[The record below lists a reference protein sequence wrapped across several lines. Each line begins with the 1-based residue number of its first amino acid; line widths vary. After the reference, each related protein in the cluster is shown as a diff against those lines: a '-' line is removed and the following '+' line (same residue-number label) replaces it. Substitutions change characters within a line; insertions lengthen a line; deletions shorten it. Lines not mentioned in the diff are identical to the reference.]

1 MFYRLIAGWVFLS
14 ILTLSARAHDPASA
28 TYIANEGVLVTQGET
43 KILFDPLFGEGFGIY
58 QTVPKAILD
67 KMMGGEAPFDGVDA
81 IFISHAHDDHF
92 EAKDVATYMATH
104 TGVKLYAPQQ
114 AVNQLQTHLDPDS
127 PILKRVTAFDLGV
140 GSAAKTVATND
151 LNIEAVRIPHS
162 GNRPTIENTVF
173 RVTLDD
179 KITVMHMGDAT
190 TDMSRY
196 RPHAEHWQARRTH
209 MAFPPYWLLTSYGG
223 PQILDFMNI
232 ETSVGTHVPVKVPQD
247 LERREADYFSK
258 PGEIRVIHNKV
269 IENNRP

>member
-1 MFYRLIAGWVFLS
+1 MFYRLIAGWVLLS
-14 ILTLSARAHDPASA
+14 VLSLSARAHDPASA
-28 TYIANEGVLVTQGET
+28 TYIANEGVLVAHGET
-43 KILFDPLFGEGFGIY
+43 KILFDPLFGKGFGIY
-58 QTVPKAILD
+58 QTVPKATLD
-67 KMMGGEAPFDGVDA
+67 KMMAGKAPFDGVDA

-92 EAKDVATYMATH
+92 AAKDVAAYMAAH
-104 TGVKLYAPQQ
+104 TSAKLYAPRQ
-114 AVNQLQTHLDPDS
+114 AVGQLQTLLDPDS
-127 PILKRVTAFDLGV
+127 PILKRVTAFDLDV

-151 LNIEAVRIPHS
+151 LNIEAVHIPHS

-232 ETSVGTHVPVKVPQD
+232 ETSVGIHVPINVPPN
-247 LERREADYFSK
+247 LKHSGADYFSVS
-258 PGEIRVIHNKV
+258 GEARMIKA
-269 IENNRP
+269 ETP